1 MEQLPTTN
9 LKPPDRPS
17 ERAVDRDPRL
27 RGRLL
32 RQFDRGVTTLRD
44 LLVDRFGEEGLG
56 ASIAETRAEYE
67 AVIDRLPWIGGSAN
81 PRSFSLY
88 GSAFWLAL
96 WRVLEPRGLTLDEAP
111 ELFCEIFRTYRSRYP
126 RVLRGLYGRI
136 RMGPANQKKVRR
148 LAIASQDRPNPD
160 DYVSRF
166 VPGEPGRFDFGIDF
180 VECGIIKFL
189 RAEGAEELAPVL
201 CELDWP
207 HTELVG
213 IELIRTTTL
222 AEGGECCDFRF
233 RRPGASDIGIPRASL
248 AALIAHGVVGWA
260 ACGALM
266 GALLATVSEPSA
278 IIAHAVGAP
287 IIFAAVTAHLF
298 LRSGGRRPIF
308 VAGTFT
314 AIVVALDA
322 LIVAWL
328 IQRSFAMFSSALG
341 TWVPFALIFVS
352 VFVTGSL
359 LRRRRSS
366 PRRSPAPPRDQSGP
380 PLSAS

>member
-1 MEQLPTTN
+1 MRSSDSRARAATAASSLE
-9 LKPPDRPS
+9 PS
-17 ERAVDRDPRL
+17 TSPVELAVDRDLRL

-32 RQFDRGVTTLRD
+32 RQFDRGATTLRG
-44 LLVDRFGEEGLG
+44 LLVDRFGEEGLDV
-56 ASIAETRAEYE
+56 AIAETRQEYE

-96 WRVLEPRGLTLDEAP
+96 WRVLEPRGLRLDEAA
-111 ELFCEIFRTYRSRYP
+111 ELFGEMFRTYWSRYP
-126 RVLRGLYGRI
+126 RVLRRLYGRI

-148 LAIASQDRPNPD
+148 LAVASQARTNPAD
-160 DYVSRF
+160 FVSRF
-166 VPGEPGRFDFGIDF
+166 VPGEPGHFDYGIDF
-180 VECGIIKFL
+180 VECGIIKLL

-207 HTELVG
+207 HAELLG

-222 AEGGECCDFRF
+222 AQGGERCDFRF
-233 RRPGASDIGIPRASL
+233 RRPGAPDVGIPRASL
-248 AALIAHGVVGWA
+248 AALLAHGVVGWA

-266 GALLATVSEPSA
+266 GALLATVSEQSA
-278 IIAHAVGAP
+278 IFGHAVGAP
-287 IIFAAVTAHLF
+287 IIFAVVTAHLF
-298 LRSGGRRPIF
+298 LRSGGRRPIL

-314 AIVVALDA
+314 AVVIALDA

-328 IQRSFAMFSSALG
+328 IQGSFRMFSSALG

-352 VFVTGSL
+352 AFATGSL
-359 LRRRRSS
+359 LWGGR
-366 PRRSPAPPRDQSGP
+366 AASG
-380 PLSAS
+380 AR

>member
-1 MEQLPTTN
+1 
-9 LKPPDRPS
+9 
-17 ERAVDRDPRL
+17 
-27 RGRLL
+27 L
-32 RQFDRGVTTLRD
+32 RQFDRGVTTLRV

-56 ASIAETRAEYE
+56 AAIAETRAEYE

-88 GSAFWLAL
+88 GSALWLAL
-96 WRVLEPRGLTLDEAP
+96 WRVLEPRGLTLDEVP
-111 ELFCEIFRTYRSRYP
+111 ELFCEIFRTYWSRYP
-126 RVLRGLYGRI
+126 RALRSLYGQI

-148 LAIASQDRPNPD
+148 LAIASQDRTNPD

-248 AALIAHGVVGWA
+248 AALIAHGVVGWT

-278 IIAHAVGAP
+278 VIAHAVGAP

-298 LRSGGRRPIF
+298 LRSGGRRPNF

-322 LIVAWL
+322 LVVALL

-341 TWVPFALIFVS
+341 TWVPFALIFIS
-352 VFVTGSL
+352 VFMTGSL
-359 LRRRRSS
+359 LRRGGSL

>member
-1 MEQLPTTN
+1 MRFSDSRAQAAAATSSSEASTT
-9 LKPPDRPS
+9 RS

-32 RQFDRGVTTLRD
+32 RQFDRGVTTLRP
-44 LLVDRFGEEGLG
+44 LLRERFGEEGLD
-56 ASIAETRAEYE
+56 AAIAETREEYE
-67 AVIDRLPWIGGSAN
+67 AVIDHLPWIGGSAN

-96 WRVLEPRGLTLDEAP
+96 WRVLEPRGLTLDETP
-111 ELFCEIFRTYRSRYP
+111 ELFCEMFRIYWSRYP
-126 RVLRGLYGRI
+126 RVLRRLYGRI

-148 LAIASQDRPNPD
+148 LAMASQARANPD

-166 VPGEPGRFDFGIDF
+166 VPGEPGRFDYGIDF
-180 VECGIIKFL
+180 VECAIIKFL
-189 RAEGAEELAPVL
+189 RAEEAEELAPVL

-207 HTELVG
+207 HTELLG

-222 AEGGECCDFRF
+222 AQGGDRCDFRF
-233 RRPGASDIGIPRASL
+233 RRPGAPDVGIRRASL

-266 GALLATVSEPSA
+266 GVLLATVSERSA
-278 IIAHAVGAP
+278 IIGHAVGAP
-287 IIFAAVTAHLF
+287 IIFAVVAAHLF

-308 VAGTFT
+308 VAGKFT
-314 AIVVALDA
+314 AIVIALDA

-328 IQRSFAMFSSALG
+328 IQGSFAMFSSALG

-359 LRRRRSS
+359 LWRGRKEI
-366 PRRSPAPPRDQSGP
+366 
-380 PLSAS
+380 

>member
-1 MEQLPTTN
+1 MRSSGSPRRGAASAFAPNSPAEL
-9 LKPPDRPS
+9 
-17 ERAVDRDPRL
+17 AVDLDARL

-44 LLVDRFGEEGLG
+44 LLVDRFGEEGLD
-56 ASIAETRAEYE
+56 AAIAETRAEYE

-111 ELFCEIFRTYRSRYP
+111 ELFCEMFRSYWSHYP
-126 RVLRGLYGRI
+126 RTLRRLYGRI

-148 LAIASQDRPNPD
+148 LAIASEARTHPG

-166 VPGEPGRFDFGIDF
+166 VPGEPGHFDYGIDF
-180 VECGIIKFL
+180 VECGIIEFL

-207 HTELVG
+207 HTELLG

-222 AEGGECCDFRF
+222 AQGGERCDFRF
-233 RRPGASDIGIPRASL
+233 RRPGAPDVGIPRASL
-248 AALIAHGVVGWA
+248 AALIGHGVVGWA

-266 GALLATVSEPSA
+266 GVLLATVSESTA
-278 IIAHAVGAP
+278 IIGHAVGAP
-287 IIFAAVTAHLF
+287 IIFAVVTAHLF
-298 LRSGGRRPIF
+298 LRSGGRRPMF
-308 VAGTFT
+308 VASAFT
-314 AIVVALDA
+314 AIVIALDV

-352 VFVTGSL
+352 VFATGSL
-359 LRRRRSS
+359 LWRGGKGLRR
-366 PRRSPAPPRDQSGP
+366 
-380 PLSAS
+380 

>member
-1 MEQLPTTN
+1 
-9 LKPPDRPS
+9 
-17 ERAVDRDPRL
+17 
-27 RGRLL
+27 
-32 RQFDRGVTTLRD
+32 
-44 LLVDRFGEEGLG
+44 
-56 ASIAETRAEYE
+56 
-67 AVIDRLPWIGGSAN
+67 
-81 PRSFSLY
+81 
-88 GSAFWLAL
+88 
-96 WRVLEPRGLTLDEAP
+96 
-111 ELFCEIFRTYRSRYP
+111 
-126 RVLRGLYGRI
+126 VLRRLYGRI

-148 LAIASQDRPNPD
+148 LAMASQDRANPD

-166 VPGEPGRFDFGIDF
+166 VAGEPGHFDYGIDF
-180 VECGIIKFL
+180 VECAIIKFL

-222 AEGGECCDFRF
+222 AEGGEYCDFRF
-233 RRPGASDIGIPRASL
+233 RRPGASDIGSPRASL
-248 AALIAHGVVGWA
+248 AALIAHGVLGWA
-260 ACGALM
+260 ACGVLM
-266 GALLATVSEPSA
+266 GVLLATVSEPSA
-278 IIAHAVGAP
+278 IITHAVGAP

-308 VAGTFT
+308 VASTFT

-359 LRRRRSS
+359 LWHGSS
-366 PRRSPAPPRDQSGP
+366 SHRESDAAKCDR
-380 PLSAS
+380 

>member
-1 MEQLPTTN
+1 
-9 LKPPDRPS
+9 
-17 ERAVDRDPRL
+17 VDRDPRL

-32 RQFDRGVTTLRD
+32 RQFDRGVTTLRP
-44 LLVDRFGEEGLG
+44 LLVDRFGGEGLD
-56 ASIAETRAEYE
+56 AAIAETREEYE
-67 AVIDRLPWIGGSAN
+67 TVIDRLPWIGGSAN

-111 ELFCEIFRTYRSRYP
+111 ELFCEMFRTYWSRYP
-126 RVLRGLYGRI
+126 RVLRRLYGRI
-136 RMGPANQKKVRR
+136 RMGPTNQKKVRR
-148 LAIASQDRPNPD
+148 LALASQARKNPD
-160 DYVSRF
+160 DYVSQF
-166 VPGEPGRFDFGIDF
+166 VPGEPGHFDYGIEF
-180 VECGIIKFL
+180 VECAIIKFL
-189 RAEGAEELAPVL
+189 RAEGAQELAPVL

-207 HTELVG
+207 HAELLG

-222 AEGGECCDFRF
+222 AQGGERCDFRF
-233 RRPGASDIGIPRASL
+233 RRPGAPDVGIPRASL

-266 GALLATVSEPSA
+266 GALLATVSEQSA
-278 IIAHAVGAP
+278 IIGHAIGAP
-287 IIFAAVTAHLF
+287 IIFAVVTAHLF
-298 LRSGGRRPIF
+298 LRSGGRRPVF

-328 IQRSFAMFSSALG
+328 IQGSFAMFSSALG
-341 TWVPFALIFVS
+341 TWVPSALNFVS

-359 LRRRRSS
+359 LWRGRF
-366 PRRSPAPPRDQSGP
+366 ASG
-380 PLSAS
+380 AR

>member
-1 MEQLPTTN
+1 MGPNDSRARAAIAASSSELS
-9 LKPPDRPS
+9 DGPS

-32 RQFDRGVTTLRD
+32 RQFDRGVTTLRP
-44 LLVDRFGEEGLG
+44 LLMDRFGEEGLN
-56 ASIAETRAEYE
+56 AAIAETRMEYE

-96 WRVLEPRGLTLDEAP
+96 WHVLEPRGLTLDEAP
-111 ELFCEIFRTYRSRYP
+111 ELFCEMFRTYWSRYP
-126 RVLRGLYGRI
+126 RVLRRLYGRI
-136 RMGPANQKKVRR
+136 RMGPRNQRKVRR
-148 LAIASQDRPNPD
+148 LALASQQRTNPD

-166 VPGEPGRFDFGIDF
+166 VPGEPGHFDYGIDF
-180 VECGIIKFL
+180 VECAIVKFL

-207 HTELVG
+207 HTELLG
-213 IELIRTTTL
+213 IGLVRTTTL
-222 AEGGECCDFRF
+222 AQGGERCDFRF
-233 RRPGASDIGIPRASL
+233 RRPGAPDVGIPRASL
-248 AALIAHGVVGWA
+248 AVLIAHGIVGWA

-266 GALLATVSEPSA
+266 GALLATVSEQSA
-278 IIAHAVGAP
+278 IIGHAIGAP
-287 IIFAAVTAHLF
+287 IIFAVVTAHLF

-308 VAGTFT
+308 VASTFT
-314 AIVVALDA
+314 AIVIALDA

-328 IQRSFAMFSSALG
+328 IQGSFAMFSSALG
-341 TWVPFALIFVS
+341 TWVPFALNFIS

-359 LRRRRSS
+359 LRRGRSS
-366 PRRSPAPPRDQSGP
+366 LTTNGQRRQ
-380 PLSAS
+380 